1 MFGSVRSVERVARS
15 CKRHRNL
22 QKIRRNLQKPSRS
35 APKIAEISLDL
46 LKSRRISPN
55 LVWISLHIARFVY
68 NVGQVGW
75 LGFWRRK
82 PATRPAGVGSWAQ
95 KPVTDHRSGRFGR
108 LPVRVRAG
116 CSGWSGSGLGWTPL
130 TIGKIYDL
138 NSSCHFNYFPFFF
151 FHSIFHSLEIFSH
164 LTKMFTKN
172 WLHTPQRKRAM
183 ILVPHGDIG
192 QTNEEY
198 DNASR
203 Q

>member
-46 LKSRRISPN
+46 LKSRRISANMVEISLGSPRMSPDLTKFRLDLLKCRRISPN

-68 NVGQVGW
+68 NVGRVGW

-82 PATRPAGVGSWAQ
+82 PATRPTGVGSWAQ

-108 LPVRVRAG
+108 FPVRVRAG

-130 TIGKIYDL
+130 LITTATTRMKI
-138 NSSCHFNYFPFFF
+138 N
-151 FHSIFHSLEIFSH
+151 
-164 LTKMFTKN
+164 K
-172 WLHTPQRKRAM
+172 
-183 ILVPHGDIG
+183 
-192 QTNEEY
+192 
-198 DNASR
+198 
-203 Q
+203 

>member
-1 MFGSVRSVERVARS
+1 MSMLPLSVMINNVHTHIYIS
-15 CKRHRNL
+15 
-22 QKIRRNLQKPSRS
+22 KPSQ
-35 APKIAEISLDL
+35 E
-46 LKSRRISPN
+46 
-55 LVWISLHIARFVY
+55 
-68 NVGQVGW
+68 
-75 LGFWRRK
+75 RK
-82 PATRPAGVGSWAQ
+82 
-95 KPVTDHRSGRFGR
+95 VT
-108 LPVRVRAG
+108 
-116 CSGWSGSGLGWTPL
+116 